1 MRIREE
7 CDIIIERH
15 PYYESLNKKLMED
28 VEKVDYPEGLS
39 YEDYYKFYAKHSSY
53 HTVTDNIKVVN
64 SWVLNVLRIYFGS
77 SLSNYQSKVI
87 QNWFAVYDRGDYVD
101 CHNHFPLS
109 FSFVYFVN
117 CPRGSAPLKFHYSG
131 KKVKAEEGKLVIFPA
146 HVGHSVPK
154 NKCKNRVSLIGN
166 VLIEE
171 PLK

>member
-87 QNWFAVYDRGDYVD
+87 QNWFAVYDRGDWVD

-154 NKCKNRVSLIGN
+154 NKCKNRVSLIGIDKN
-166 VLIEE
+166 GN

>member
-1 MRIREE
+1 
-7 CDIIIERH
+7 
-15 PYYESLNKKLMED
+15 MED

-87 QNWFAVYDRGDYVD
+87 QNWFAVYDRGDWVD

-117 CPRGSAPLKFHYSG
+117 CPRGSAPLKFYYSG

>member
-1 MRIREE
+1 
-7 CDIIIERH
+7 
-15 PYYESLNKKLMED
+15 MED

-39 YEDYYKFYAKHSSY
+39 YEDYFKFYAKHSSY

-87 QNWFAVYDRGDYVD
+87 QNWFAVYDRGDWVD

-117 CPRGSAPLKFHYSG
+117 CPRGSAPLKFNYSG

>member
-39 YEDYYKFYAKHSSY
+39 YEDYFKFYAKHSSY

-87 QNWFAVYDRGDYVD
+87 QNWFAVYDRGDWVD

-117 CPRGSAPLKFHYSG
+117 CPRGSAPLKFNYSG

>member
-1 MRIREE
+1 
-7 CDIIIERH
+7 
-15 PYYESLNKKLMED
+15 MED

-39 YEDYYKFYAKHSSY
+39 YEDYFKFYAKHSSY

>member
-1 MRIREE
+1 
-7 CDIIIERH
+7 
-15 PYYESLNKKLMED
+15 MED

-87 QNWFAVYDRGDYVD
+87 QNWFAVYDRGDWVD

-117 CPRGSAPLKFHYSG
+117 CPRGSAPLKFNYSG

>member
-39 YEDYYKFYAKHSSY
+39 YEDGYKFYAKHSSY

-77 SLSNYQSKVI
+77 CLSNYQLKVV

-117 CPRGSAPLKFHYSG
+117 CPRGSAPLKFNYSG

-166 VLIEE
+166 VRIE
-171 PLK
+171 KNH